1 MGEGEWGGE
10 GVFTR
15 KGHETSGMFR
25 KSIPVIKRFM
35 LRYVVWVMLGAV
47 LGFAAVYASYQCL
60 HATST
65 DAFCG
70 ICHVHPHVEYSWKKS
85 THYKNKSGTMVH
97 CVECHLPP
105 GGFSY
110 LAEKTRLGVR
120 DVYAY
125 FFTDTRKIDW
135 EEKSTLER
143 AVTYIPESSCLRCH
157 QDLYSLGL
165 TPKGVKAH
173 EYYLKNSGKVLCINC
188 HLATGHWRE
197 KPPEML
203 EIAGAGETVKAP
215 VYPSDSGKFESYTE
229 TIPGSDVA
237 FNMIAMPGGEFIMGS
252 PESEPCRRPDEGPAS
267 RVTVRPFWMEE
278 IEVSWREY
286 LAFYAATSTGVK
298 TAGET
303 QAGSG
308 GDSRRSPDAITGPTP
323 PYGAPDQ
330 GWGKGLRPAI
340 TMTYHAAETYCLWLT
355 KVTGKKYRLPTE
367 AEWEYACRAGT
378 STPYPFAGDPKKLT
392 SASWRNRLFGVDD
405 SIVRANAWFRG
416 NSGWKTQPPYAKG
429 PNAFGL
435 YNMLGNVREFC
446 LDWYAPDAY
455 QRGAI
460 GTSNYAEHNSW
471 TPGEGAIES
480 PSGPASG
487 AEHVV
492 RGGSYSSD
500 PADLRSA
507 ARDHTYT
514 DRWLM
519 TDPQSPKSIWWYSD
533 VKDVGFRVVREWENG
548 KVTR

>member
-1 MGEGEWGGE
+1 MTSRFFSVIRRFFLRCLIWVGF
-10 GVFTR
+10 GV
-15 KGHETSGMFR
+15 
-25 KSIPVIKRFM
+25 
-35 LRYVVWVMLGAV
+35 V
-47 LGFAAVYASYQCL
+47 LGFAAVYASYKGL

-85 THYKNKSGTMVH
+85 THYKNKSGTVVH

-125 FFTDTRKIDW
+125 FFTDTKKIDW

-173 EYYLKNSGKVLCINC
+173 EYFMKNSGKVRCINC

-215 VYPSDSGKFESYTE
+215 VYPPDSGKFESYTE
-229 TIPGSDVA
+229 TIPASDVA
-237 FNMIAMPGGEFIMGS
+237 FNMIAVPGGEFSMGS
-252 PESEPCRRPDEGPAS
+252 PESEPCRRPDEGPVR

-278 IEVSWREY
+278 IEVNWREY
-286 LAFYAATSTGVK
+286 LAFYAATSTGAK
-298 TAGET
+298 TAGEI
-303 QAGSG
+303 QAGGEGSSP
-308 GDSRRSPDAITGPTP
+308 GDPDYPAFARTRGDPDAITGPTP

-340 TMTYHAAETYCLWLT
+340 TMTYHAAEMYCLWLS

-367 AEWEYACRAGT
+367 EEWEYACRAGT

-416 NSGWKTQPPYAKG
+416 NSGWKSQLPYAKG

-435 YNMLGNVREFC
+435 YNMLGNVKEFC

-455 QRGAI
+455 QRGA
-460 GTSNYAEHNSW
+460 GGVVENP
-471 TPGEGAIES
+471 PG
-480 PSGPASG
+480 PSFG

-492 RGGSYSSD
+492 RGGSYASD

-507 ARDHTYT
+507 ARDRTYT
-514 DRWLM
+514 DAWLV

-533 VKDVGFRVVREWENG
+533 SKDVGFRVVREWENNG
-548 KVTR
+548 ANR